1 LSRLNKKLLRDLAT
15 HWAQVGAIVAVVA
28 LGIIMFT
35 GPLLATRDLKDSV
48 NDIYKRTHYEDFS
61 ASMDQAPATA
71 AGRLASLSNVTTA
84 EGRIIRE
91 AQARVLGHRLTVR
104 VITVPDKGRPAVNGL
119 IIEKGSYLPP
129 GAGGFTMVEHHLSS
143 EFNLKP
149 GLPLT
154 VVGDSGE
161 MTFSISGSVVSP
173 EYLRLVRSRAEYVT
187 DPAQFGVIFVRYG
200 DAERLFSAPG
210 RIDNIIARVAEKKK
224 LDATMDAAER
234 LLQPYRVTSL
244 ATGPDEPGATT
255 LSLEMR
261 DISRIALFFSLL
273 LLAVASLAVYITMT
287 QIVYSQQREIGVT
300 RAIGYGRRT
309 ISEHYVGYGVV
320 LGLAGG
326 VVGVVI
332 GYFLSGIYAH
342 IYANVFGLPLIK
354 TSAYASIILA
364 GVGVGLA
371 FSIIG
376 AVVPARHSVRMKP
389 ADAMRTE
396 AGLSIGAAKF
406 SCKPGI
412 TERFGFPSWLRLSFR
427 NLSRNRRRTLLTWFG
442 VIGTLCLLVT
452 ASGGKDSVDYGVHK
466 YLYGVLR
473 WDVAAVWPVP
483 VGGDMLARVR
493 AIDGVERAE
502 PLIDVPGRVV
512 AAGKSSD
519 VQVQAYQAGSTM
531 HGLYPTAGSKA
542 TPGPAQVVLNRGIT
556 SKLPVKVGSIVTIS
570 TPVGSVPFK
579 VAGFVAEPFGGVCYV
594 NLPYVQALASR
605 LTGVPGQFN
614 GVVVKVA
621 PGKSAARVAN
631 EIRDLPQVAQVITK
645 SGILRIFEELVGAI
659 KALFIIFYVMAFAM
673 GFAILFSM
681 ITVNLLER
689 AREIATIRTLGAGW
703 GIIFGFLTVETA
715 TVVVAGLIPG
725 ILLGRLLE
733 WVVVQVLLT
742 SDRLAPDTVI
752 SWVTVLFIVIAA
764 LVVMVISEL
773 PSVRRLWRLDLAR
786 VTKERAD

>member
-1 LSRLNKKLLRDLAT
+1 LSRLNKKLLRDLVT
-15 HWAQVGAIVAVVA
+15 HWAQVGAIIAVVA
-28 LGIIMFT
+28 LGIIMFS

-48 NDIYKRTHYEDFS
+48 NDIYRRTRYEDFS

-71 AGRLASLSNVTTA
+71 TGQVASLPNVTAA
-84 EGRIIRE
+84 EGRLIRE
-91 AQARVLGHRLTVR
+91 TQGRVLGHRLTVR
-104 VITVPDKGRPAVNGL
+104 VISVPDVGRPTVNGVIL
-119 IIEKGSYLPP
+119 ENGGYLPA
-129 GAGGFTMVEHHLSS
+129 GALGFCMVEHHLAS

-154 VVGDSGE
+154 VVGPTGE
-161 MTFSISGSVVSP
+161 MTFSISASVVSP

-187 DPAQFGVIFVRYG
+187 DPAQFGVIFVRYS
-200 DAERLFSAPG
+200 DAASLFGAAG
-210 RIDNIIARVAEKKK
+210 RVDNIAARVSDQKKLQVTMAAAEKA
-224 LDATMDAAER
+224 LA
-234 LLQPYRVTSL
+234 PYQVTSL
-244 ATGPDEPGATT
+244 TTGADEPDAQT
-255 LSLEMR
+255 LSLELR

-300 RAIGYGRRT
+300 RAIGYRRHT
-309 ISEHYVGYGVV
+309 ISEHYVGYGIV
-320 LGLAGG
+320 LGLSGG
-326 VVGVVI
+326 VLGVVI

-342 IYANVFGLPLIK
+342 IYANVFDLPLIK
-354 TSAYASIILA
+354 TSIYAGIILA

-371 FSIIG
+371 FTIVG
-376 AVVPARHSVRMKP
+376 ALVPARHAIRMKP

-396 AGLSIGAAKF
+396 AGLSLGAAKF
-406 SCKPGI
+406 TCKPGL
-412 TERFGFPSWLRLSFR
+412 TERFGLPSWLRVSFR

-473 WDVAAVWPVP
+473 WDVAAVWPVSI
-483 VGGDMLARVR
+483 GQDTLARVQ
-493 AIDGVERAE
+493 AIDGVQRAE
-502 PLIDVPGRVV
+502 PFIAVPGRVV
-512 AAGKSSD
+512 FAGKSSD
-519 VQVQAYQAGSTM
+519 VQVQAYQVGTTM
-531 HGLYPTAGSKA
+531 HGQYPTAGSKP
-542 TPGPAQVVLNRGIT
+542 TPGPAEVVLNRGIT
-556 SKLPVKVGSIVTIS
+556 SKLPVKIGSVVNVS

-579 VAGFVAEPFGGVCYV
+579 VSGFVSEPFGGVCYV
-594 NLPYVQALASR
+594 NLPYVQALATR
-605 LTGVPGQFN
+605 VTGIPGQFN

-621 PGKSAARVAN
+621 PGRSSVHVAN
-631 EIRDLPQVAQVITK
+631 QIRDLPQVAQVITK
-645 SGILRIFEELVGAI
+645 SGILRIFQQLVGAI

-673 GFAILFSM
+673 GFAIIFSM

-703 GIIFGFLTVETA
+703 GTIFGFLTVETA
-715 TVVVAGLIPG
+715 TVVVAALIPG

-752 SWVTVLFIVIAA
+752 SWVTVIFIVIAA
-764 LVVMVISEL
+764 LIVMVISEL
-773 PSVRRLWRLDLAR
+773 PSVRKLWRLDLAK